1 MAAHERVAARR
12 AELATLAGVNERAC
26 RISFVARLELI
37 ESRGVRWYAPRD
49 RPRWRRSARPGSQQV
64 LAAGMVGGGSSDA
77 EQYSHDRRIMV
88 YPVRS
93 WHALLPL

>member
-1 MAAHERVAARR
+1 MAAHDERVAARR

-49 RPRWRRSARPGSQQV
+49 RPR
-64 LAAGMVGGGSSDA
+64 
-77 EQYSHDRRIMV
+77 
-88 YPVRS
+88 
-93 WHALLPL
+93 